1 MNATAEMA
9 RPATPRLSSEAVLV
23 LALAGSS
30 MPFSD
35 SPESEVERW
44 LRVLRLHGRTGRVLQ
59 ALGVGEAPLTAD
71 TAPSGR
77 RHARRSSDHVADLV
91 GAAAVDC
98 AAARGSDAVETSDLF
113 SALLKIYGR
122 YFEDA
127 LEAHGT
133 TGEEVL
139 ARLNAC

>member
-1 MNATAEMA
+1 MNATAEIS
-9 RPATPRLSSEAVLV
+9 RPETPRLSSEAVLV

-35 SPESEVERW
+35 SPEAEVERW

-59 ALGVGEAPLTAD
+59 ALGVGEAPLTAEA
-71 TAPSGR
+71 APTR
-77 RHARRSSDHVADLV
+77 RHRRHSSDHVADLV
-91 GAAAVDC
+91 SAAAVDC
-98 AAARGSDAVETSDLF
+98 AAVRGAEAVETADIF
-113 SALLKIYGR
+113 EALLKIYGR

-133 TGEEVL
+133 TGDEVL